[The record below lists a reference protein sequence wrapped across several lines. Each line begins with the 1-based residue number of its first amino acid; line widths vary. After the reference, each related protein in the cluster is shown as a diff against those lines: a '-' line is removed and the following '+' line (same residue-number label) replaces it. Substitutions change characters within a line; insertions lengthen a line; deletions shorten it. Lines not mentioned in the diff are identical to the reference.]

1 MIAAV
6 LAKRLARDKNR
17 VVLASR
23 DTSDL
28 NVKSHNVAVH
38 SVNPADPI
46 FRDVLASYK
55 FDVIVFFSTREEM
68 LGDPKEEIHFGQQL
82 DGLRNALEL
91 SKSGAR
97 RFFYISST
105 EVYGKAL
112 NLAEISEPQP
122 VSING
127 YNLHTGEKYCKLYQD
142 EFDLNIFILRLPYV
156 YGSEEMGGALF
167 RLITEGVLT
176 GRILFS
182 GSPETTCGFLH
193 VDDVVVF
200 LKQVIDEEEYSKY
213 LVVDLNSSEPVKF
226 SELSL
231 KFNEYLPDS
240 TISYDDSNLLL
251 TQNVSLSRVSEDFR
265 WRETRYLNDDL
276 QGLIKKR
283 IEELGSKPSVLSRI
297 AIFLSR
303 GKGLLKWGELVL
315 GAVLAFY
322 FSRLTNTLIQFQYVD
337 FRLLYVVIMGSIY
350 GFQFGLYAAVLMGIF
365 VVYTWIELGVSWEL
379 LVYNVGNWF
388 PLVMYLSAGLIT
400 GYNHDKN
407 ENNIVNGQKQ
417 YNLILEKY
425 SFLFEVFNEVR
436 DLKDEF
442 RERLIGYRDSFGKI
456 FTITQELDEL
466 QEHAVYFRALNI
478 LEELMSNKNI
488 AIYSLDSVRSY
499 ARLEVSSPDMKLEA
513 GLKKSMRLSDYPVLL
528 NYIEEGKIF
537 QNTKLL
543 ENYPAYAAPVFN
555 NSYPFNVPVAIVVIW
570 HVDFDQFS
578 TYYLNLFKVICGL
591 IEASLVRA
599 TLFLDANF
607 SKLYLP
613 STKILNRDAFL
624 DLLKIR
630 VQLKKNGVSD
640 FQLIKL
646 MGDIISIQE
655 KYAVISMDIRSV
667 DIVGAL
673 GDGTCCILLSQAD
686 MQASLD
692 VLSRLDKMGIKGKL
706 IEAGEIVLE

>member
-1 MIAAV
+1 MIAVV
-6 LAKRLARDKNR
+6 LAKRLARDKNK

-23 DTSDL
+23 GTSGL
-28 NVKSHNVAVH
+28 NVKSHNVAIH

-46 FRDVLASYK
+46 FRDVLSSYK
-55 FDVIVFFSTREEM
+55 FDVVIFLSTREEM
-68 LGDPKEEIHFGQQL
+68 FEDEKEGVYLGQQL

-91 SKSGAR
+91 SKNGTK
-97 RFFYISST
+97 RFLYISST
-105 EVYGKAL
+105 EVYGETL
-112 NLAEISEPQP
+112 NLSEISEPQP
-122 VSING
+122 GSING
-127 YNLHTGEKYCKLYQD
+127 HTIYAGEKYCRLYQN
-142 EFDLNIFILRLPYV
+142 EFDLNILILRLPYV
-156 YGSEEMGGALF
+156 YGPEEMGGALF

-176 GRILFS
+176 GKVRFP
-182 GSPETTCGFLH
+182 GSSETSCGFLH
-193 VDDVVVF
+193 VDDVVTF
-200 LKQVIDEEEYSKY
+200 LKQIVDEEEYSKY
-213 LVVDLNSSEPVKF
+213 LVVDLNSSKPLMF

-231 KFNEYLPDS
+231 KFNEYLPES
-240 TISYDDSNLLL
+240 TISYDDSNQLF
-251 TQNVSLSRVSEDFR
+251 TRNISSSRVLEDSR
-265 WRETRYLNDDL
+265 WQETRHLNDDL
-276 QGLIKKR
+276 QGLIEKY
-283 IEELGSKPSVLSRI
+283 IEELGSKPSVFSQI
-297 AIFLSR
+297 ANFLSR

-350 GFQFGLYAAVLMGIF
+350 GFQFGLYSSVLMGIF
-365 VVYTWIELGVSWEL
+365 LVYTWIELGVSWEL

-407 ENNIVNGQKQ
+407 ENSLVNGQKQ

-499 ARLEVSSPDMKLEA
+499 ARLEVSSPDMKLET

-528 NYIEEGKIF
+528 NCVEEGKIF

-543 ENYPAYAAPVFN
+543 EDYPAYAAPVFN

-570 HVDFDQFS
+570 RVDFDQFS

-607 SKLYLP
+607 SKVYLP
-613 STKILNRDAFL
+613 STRILNRDAFL

-630 VQLKKNGVSD
+630 VKLKKNGVSD

-646 MGDIISIQE
+646 MGDVNSIQE
-655 KYAVISMDIRSV
+655 KYAEISMGIRSV

-686 MQASLD
+686 TQASLD
-692 VLSRLDKMGIKGKL
+692 VLSRLDKMGVKGDL
-706 IEAGEIVLE
+706 LEVGEIVLE

>member
-1 MIAAV
+1 MIAVV
-6 LAKRLARDKNR
+6 LAKRLARDKNK

-23 DTSDL
+23 GTSGL
-28 NVKSHNVAVH
+28 NVKSHNVAIH

-46 FRDVLASYK
+46 FRDVLSSYK
-55 FDVIVFFSTREEM
+55 FDVVIFLSTREEM
-68 LGDPKEEIHFGQQL
+68 FEDEKEGVYLGQQL

-91 SKSGAR
+91 SKNGAK
-97 RFFYISST
+97 RFLYISST
-105 EVYGKAL
+105 EVYGETL
-112 NLAEISEPQP
+112 NLSEISEPQP
-122 VSING
+122 GSING
-127 YNLHTGEKYCKLYQD
+127 HTIYAGEKYCRLYQN
-142 EFDLNIFILRLPYV
+142 EFDLNILILRLPYV
-156 YGSEEMGGALF
+156 YGPEEMGGALF

-176 GRILFS
+176 GKVRFP
-182 GSPETTCGFLH
+182 GSSETSCGFLH
-193 VDDVVVF
+193 VDDVVTF
-200 LKQVIDEEEYSKY
+200 LKQIVDEEEYSKY
-213 LVVDLNSSEPVKF
+213 LVVDLNSSKPLKF

-231 KFNEYLPDS
+231 KFNEYLPES
-240 TISYDDSNLLL
+240 TISYDDSNQLF
-251 TQNVSLSRVSEDFR
+251 TRNISSSRVLEDSR
-265 WRETRYLNDDL
+265 WQETRHLNDDL
-276 QGLIKKR
+276 QGLIEKY
-283 IEELGSKPSVLSRI
+283 IEELGSKPSVFSQI
-297 AIFLSR
+297 ANFLSR

-350 GFQFGLYAAVLMGIF
+350 GFQFGLYSSVLMGIF
-365 VVYTWIELGVSWEL
+365 LVYTWIELGVSWEL

-407 ENNIVNGQKQ
+407 ENSLVNGQKQ

-488 AIYSLDSVRSY
+488 AIYSLDSIRSY
-499 ARLEVSSPDMKLEA
+499 ARLEVSSPDMKLET

-528 NYIEEGKIF
+528 NCVEEGKIF

-543 ENYPAYAAPVFN
+543 EDYPAYAAPVFN

-570 HVDFDQFS
+570 RVDFDQFS

-607 SKLYLP
+607 SKVYLP
-613 STKILNRDAFL
+613 STRILNRDAFL

-630 VQLKKNGVSD
+630 VKLKKNGVSD

-646 MGDIISIQE
+646 MGDVNSIQE
-655 KYAVISMDIRSV
+655 KYAEISMGIRSV
-667 DIVGAL
+667 DIVGTL
-673 GDGTCCILLSQAD
+673 GNGTCCILLSQAD
-686 MQASLD
+686 TQASLD
-692 VLSRLDKMGIKGKL
+692 VLSRLDKMGVKGDL
-706 IEAGEIVLE
+706 LEVGEIVLE